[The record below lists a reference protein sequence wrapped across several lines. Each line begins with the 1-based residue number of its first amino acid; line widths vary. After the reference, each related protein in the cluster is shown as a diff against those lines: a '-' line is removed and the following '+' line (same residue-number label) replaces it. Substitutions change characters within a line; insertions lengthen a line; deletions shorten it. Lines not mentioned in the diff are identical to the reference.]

1 MKLLLSTFVAA
12 LLTLETS
19 AKLRSFEL
27 GQDGRSLK
35 QDGRSLQATPMSVG
49 VCSEFAVLAGSTATC
64 AGAQACGIMN
74 GKLGVSPG
82 TAYTGNFQGNLVTT
96 ASSDSCATAGLNAWN
111 VGKAKG
117 GTVNMVAEMGG
128 VTFPPGVHTHGSAI
142 NIALA
147 NPVVTLDGQDNP
159 NAEFIF
165 VAGSTLTTCAN
176 SKIVLI
182 NGAQAENVYWVL
194 GTALTMGANSI
205 MVGNVLAG
213 SAITIG
219 TNGKICGR
227 AIAQTAVTC
236 ETACTVKVG
245 ISDGDSD
252 CVAAAGTT
260 LVTDD
265 STDDSTNYC
274 AAGCTP
280 PPADPGPIVADVAG
294 GPLPADLSGQILG
307 PGEYTTTAA
316 TTLTGN
322 LYLDNSAGNTGIW
335 VIHVGAAF
343 ATAAGSQMFWTNSA
357 GSGTVTWIVNGAI
370 STGANSLAIGTMIAT
385 GAISVGANART
396 GALEATGA
404 IALGAGAFALST
416 FTNAAT
422 TLGAGANTAAGA
434 AAAASTGTLRADLGG
449 LTLRPGTYDV
459 AAAATLTGVLT
470 LNAEAADGAVSSS
483 PHTWTINIGAAFS
496 TAASSEIRM
505 INCANDP
512 CTETVIFNIIGAVTT
527 GANSVGIGILDAQG
541 AITTGASSTCGSL
554 YAVGAVT
561 LGAGSV
567 CSGAVTAIG
576 AITMGANSQALYATT
591 NAATTTGAGASFT
604 GVAPNSSPVGGG
616 TLDAA
621 LGGVTLTSAGTY
633 TAAAAV
639 GLTGTFTLQGAGH
652 YVLIITGAFTT
663 AAASQV
669 IVAAGTTVSWDV
681 KGAISTGA
689 GSTVKGSMVAVGAIT
704 LGAGAHSDAIES
716 SGGAITLGAG
726 AISHGHLAA
735 AGAITL
741 GANAHGWSAATAV
754 TYGAGAS
761 MQMNI

>member
-227 AIAQTAVTC
+227 AIAKTAVTC

-252 CVAAAGTT
+252 CVAHPSEI
-260 LVTDD
+260 LV
-265 STDDSTNYC
+265 TDDSTNYC
-274 AAGCTP
+274 AAGCTA
-280 PPADPGPIVADVAG
+280 PPAGTGPIVADVAVAG
-294 GPLPADLSGQILG
+294 GLLPADLSDQTLG
-307 PGEYTTTAA
+307 PGEYTTAAA

-322 LYLDNSAGNTGIW
+322 LYLDNSGGNNGIW
-335 VIHVGAAF
+335 VIRVGAAF
-343 ATAAGSQMFWTNSA
+343 ATGAGSQMFWTNSA
-357 GSGTVTWIVNGAI
+357 GSGTVTWIVNGAV

-422 TLGAGANTAAGA
+422 TLGAGANTGASA

-449 LTLRPGTYDV
+449 LTLAPGTYDV
-459 AAAATLTGVLT
+459 AAAATLAGVLT
-470 LNAEAADGAVSSS
+470 LNAAATGGAVSSS
-483 PHTWTINIGAAFS
+483 QHTWTINIGAAFS

-505 INCANDP
+505 INCADP

-527 GANSVGIGILDAQG
+527 GANSVVIGILDAQG
-541 AITTGASSTCGSL
+541 AITTGASSTCGIL
-554 YAVGAVT
+554 NAVGAVT

-591 NAATTTGAGASFT
+591 NAATTTGAGATFS
-604 GVAPNSSPVGGG
+604 GVAPNSTPATAGG
-616 TLDAA
+616 TLNAA
-621 LGGVTLTSAGTY
+621 LGGMTLTSAGTY
-633 TAAAAV
+633 TAAGAV
-639 GLTGTFTLQGAGH
+639 GLTGTFTLQGPGH
-652 YVLIITGAFTT
+652 YTLIITGAFTT

-669 IVAAGTTVSWDV
+669 IVTDGATVSWDV
-681 KGAISTGA
+681 TGAISTGA

-704 LGAGAHSDAIES
+704 LGALAHSDALS
-716 SGGAITLGAG
+716 SSAGAVTLGAG
-726 AISHGHLAA
+726 AISHGNLAA

-754 TYGAGAS
+754 TYGAGATL
-761 MQMNI
+761 QMNI